1 MSKWAES
8 PYKFASFFGPQP
20 GLAADL
26 VIFKVEN
33 AAGCGRAAGGWRVA
47 AGGCAR
53 GRPLI
58 TASILRLQASEPW
71 VGAC

>member
-20 GLAADL
+20 GAAADL

-33 AAGCGRAAGGWRVA
+33 AAGGRAAGGGRVC
-47 AGGCAR
+47 AG
-53 GRPLI
+53 PPTKNL
-58 TASILRLQASEPW
+58 TKT
-71 VGAC
+71 